1 MFDFLRDFIDQYGD
15 LLVQSSIDTL
25 LAVSL
30 ATTLAYILGILLA
43 VVLKITAPGSLK
55 PQVLINSVI
64 GWIVNMGR
72 SIPFIILMV
81 ILIPLSRMIVGTSL
95 GVLGSIIPLTIGAAP
110 FVARIVE
117 SSFEEVP
124 AGSIEAAQAF
134 GASTFQ
140 IIWKVYLRESLP
152 SLIRGA
158 AITLITLIG
167 YQAIM
172 GAFGGG
178 GLGDVAVRFG
188 YHRYKGD
195 VMVAA
200 VLILIVL
207 VQLIQSTADLIARKI
222 DKR

>member
-81 ILIPLSRMIVGTSL
+81 ILIPLSRLIVGTSL

-207 VQLIQSTADLIARKI
+207 VQLIQSTADFIARKI
-222 DKR
+222 DRR